1 MSLLSYSFLNF
12 RLTVAVYYDDVF
24 RSQFGGRAITRI
36 EAIMAIVDEMY
47 SEKDT
52 LTTEFEVSTVAIEH
66 AKGRNWALDKW
77 GANFSPW
84 SSPSKPEY
92 DLSRIAINSPYE
104 ANIYVFV
111 TGKSDVNPLG
121 RAEPYSVCDT
131 SRRNRVNINKYA
143 SGRQKGGD
151 AYTAEVYL
159 NLNCIICV

>member
-1 MSLLSYSFLNF
+1 
-12 RLTVAVYYDDVF
+12 
-24 RSQFGGRAITRI
+24 
-36 EAIMAIVDEMY
+36 MAIVDEMY

-66 AKGRNWALDKW
+66 AQGRNWALDKW

-92 DLSRIAINSPYE
+92 DLSRIAINSQYD

-111 TGKSDVNPLG
+111 TGKSDINPLG

-143 SGRQKGGD
+143 SGSQKGGD

-159 NLNCIICV
+159 NLNHIMCVLRNEVI

>member
-1 MSLLSYSFLNF
+1 MFKAEF
-12 RLTVAVYYDDVF
+12 GDRAVK
-24 RSQFGGRAITRI
+24 RI

-52 LTTEFEVSTVAIEH
+52 LKTELDVKTVAIEH
-66 AKGRNWALDKW
+66 AKGRNWALEKW
-77 GANFSPW
+77 GPNFSPW
-84 SSPSKPEY
+84 SSPSKQEY
-92 DLSRIAINSPYE
+92 DLSRIAINSPHE

-111 TGKSDVNPLG
+111 TGKSDINPLG

-159 NLNCIICV
+159 NLNRIICLYLRNEVS